1 MKTKTGIK
9 LKFGDVI
16 INHWAGPNNPRRKSI
31 VISLGKHINSLTKC
45 GKSLQL
51 CNDKQTLITVL
62 GNCFDS
68 VTFDELNMPYEESNK
83 ITDQWRNDN
92 PNHWG

>member
-16 INHWAGPNNPRRKSI
+16 INHWAGPNNPNRKSMVLSI
-31 VISLGKHINSLTKC
+31 GKHINCIHKD
-45 GKSLQL
+45 GKITQL
-51 CNDKQTLITVL
+51 INDKQTLITVL

-68 VTFDELNMPYEESNK
+68 LTFDELNMPYEESNK
-83 ITDQWRNDN
+83 ITNQWRKDN
-92 PNHWG
+92 PNYWG